1 MSHNILFGK
10 LKDYH
15 VAGQK
20 VTFDFEGDKGNL
32 HPSVEMISD
41 TIFNVFIDYD
51 GLGHRTRAIEGELGQ
66 RLNNSPSESEN
77 ILSENA
83 LDREAAGKKPWVS
96 WEGAAVAIHSKKVTA
111 IVNDG
116 FAVDFYD
123 SEGNPLSL
131 AWRGERRQKG
141 GLGWRELMLLAGEGH
156 AAGDGNAKENRVQE
170 LRSLEK
176 ADCIYGLGDKT
187 GFLNKRHYEYVM
199 WNSDIP
205 DPHEDHFKSL

>member
-66 RLNNSPSESEN
+66 RLNNSPSESE
-77 ILSENA
+77 IYYQKMPWI
-83 LDREAAGKKPWVS
+83 GKLPEK
-96 WEGAAVAIHSKKVTA
+96 
-111 IVNDG
+111 N
-116 FAVDFYD
+116 
-123 SEGNPLSL
+123 
-131 AWRGERRQKG
+131 RGCHGKARR
-141 GLGWRELMLLAGEGH
+141 
-156 AAGDGNAKENRVQE
+156 
-170 LRSLEK
+170 
-176 ADCIYGLGDKT
+176 
-187 GFLNKRHYEYVM
+187 
-199 WNSDIP
+199 
-205 DPHEDHFKSL
+205 

>member
-77 ILSENA
+77 VLSEKA
-83 LDREAAGKKPWVS
+83 LDREAAGKK
-96 WEGAAVAIHSKKVTA
+96 
-111 IVNDG
+111 
-116 FAVDFYD
+116 
-123 SEGNPLSL
+123 
-131 AWRGERRQKG
+131 RGCHGKARR
-141 GLGWRELMLLAGEGH
+141 
-156 AAGDGNAKENRVQE
+156 
-170 LRSLEK
+170 
-176 ADCIYGLGDKT
+176 
-187 GFLNKRHYEYVM
+187 
-199 WNSDIP
+199 
-205 DPHEDHFKSL
+205 